1 MDTIQEARQLAD
13 LAGISLP
20 SEREPAL
27 AGGYEGVR
35 RIAEVLSRRDYGE
48 ADPAFHFRP
57 PAPRST

>member
-20 SEREPAL
+20 SERGPAL

-48 ADPAFHFRP
+48 AGPAFHFRP

>member
-20 SEREPAL
+20 SERGPAL

-48 ADPAFHFRP
+48 ADLAFHFRP
-57 PAPRST
+57 PAQRST